1 MIKQIKKSSLTIALV
16 IVVALSAVLSASV
29 WINPF
34 HYERGSGDS
43 TSTSAR
49 QDTVQSLSDI
59 YKPTEVIRTYQ
70 DRSQKLLYDQAKNPV
85 MVIEQQVR
93 KWKLKHLTRVVN
105 NDSAAYL
112 RDLRTEN
119 SIMISYPDAVAT
131 TVFNQTFNQSVDTAR
146 LKRINH
152 IVITLDKTPTVYLMA
167 DEKYQVYRLTTTS
180 QSLAVIKKS
189 LVGGSQLNVDH
200 KIVNG
205 IPLTTFPHQIS
216 MPTYRSTINHQ
227 NLDSIAQTL
236 MASSSVSTVSSQTT
250 SKLIT
255 YTAGN
260 SRRMTYNKG
269 TGQVQY
275 DNYLGK
281 DNSYG
286 TQTLYTHLFDLLAD
300 TAVPLEQ
307 VQYDNVSLV
316 GQTITYRSFV
326 EGFPIFSDNDYGT
339 VRIKANNDGVE
350 RYHLSPLSL
359 GIPLPASGQKVTL
372 PSTVTV
378 LNALYQA
385 GKGKDI
391 KGLRLGYTWA
401 TNQNKS
407 LVTLSPTYYVYYHGN
422 WVKYQSLLKGD

>member
-189 LVGGSQLNVDH
+189 LVGGE
-200 KIVNG
+200 
-205 IPLTTFPHQIS
+205 P
-216 MPTYRSTINHQ
+216 
-227 NLDSIAQTL
+227 
-236 MASSSVSTVSSQTT
+236 
-250 SKLIT
+250 
-255 YTAGN
+255 
-260 SRRMTYNKG
+260 
-269 TGQVQY
+269 
-275 DNYLGK
+275 
-281 DNSYG
+281 
-286 TQTLYTHLFDLLAD
+286 
-300 TAVPLEQ
+300 
-307 VQYDNVSLV
+307 
-316 GQTITYRSFV
+316 
-326 EGFPIFSDNDYGT
+326 
-339 VRIKANNDGVE
+339 
-350 RYHLSPLSL
+350 
-359 GIPLPASGQKVTL
+359 
-372 PSTVTV
+372 
-378 LNALYQA
+378 
-385 GKGKDI
+385 
-391 KGLRLGYTWA
+391 
-401 TNQNKS
+401 
-407 LVTLSPTYYVYYHGN
+407 
-422 WVKYQSLLKGD
+422 VKR

>member
-1 MIKQIKKSSLTIALV
+1 M

-189 LVGGSQLNVDH
+189 LVGG
-200 KIVNG
+200 
-205 IPLTTFPHQIS
+205 
-216 MPTYRSTINHQ
+216 
-227 NLDSIAQTL
+227 
-236 MASSSVSTVSSQTT
+236 AS
-250 SKLIT
+250 
-255 YTAGN
+255 
-260 SRRMTYNKG
+260 
-269 TGQVQY
+269 
-275 DNYLGK
+275 
-281 DNSYG
+281 
-286 TQTLYTHLFDLLAD
+286 
-300 TAVPLEQ
+300 
-307 VQYDNVSLV
+307 
-316 GQTITYRSFV
+316 
-326 EGFPIFSDNDYGT
+326 
-339 VRIKANNDGVE
+339 
-350 RYHLSPLSL
+350 
-359 GIPLPASGQKVTL
+359 
-372 PSTVTV
+372 
-378 LNALYQA
+378 
-385 GKGKDI
+385 
-391 KGLRLGYTWA
+391 
-401 TNQNKS
+401 
-407 LVTLSPTYYVYYHGN
+407 
-422 WVKYQSLLKGD
+422 

>member
-1 MIKQIKKSSLTIALV
+1 
-16 IVVALSAVLSASV
+16 
-29 WINPF
+29 
-34 HYERGSGDS
+34 
-43 TSTSAR
+43 
-49 QDTVQSLSDI
+49 
-59 YKPTEVIRTYQ
+59 
-70 DRSQKLLYDQAKNPV
+70 
-85 MVIEQQVR
+85 
-93 KWKLKHLTRVVN
+93 
-105 NDSAAYL
+105 
-112 RDLRTEN
+112 
-119 SIMISYPDAVAT
+119 T

-180 QSLAVIKKS
+180 QSLAAIKKS

-227 NLDSIAQTL
+227 NLDSMAQTL

-275 DNYLGK
+275 ENYLGK

-401 TNQNKS
+401 TDQNKS